1 MLIFWGFTEKSDF
14 QGGGSRKTSI
24 EGGDCPKRGGL
35 GLFLDLRGLDRKE
48 GDAVFERGI
57 ETPMHTM
64 YTLRIGETFRIL
76 ILNFSL
82 KVWYVFYVPGFLNP
96 IQDKGQKGPS
106 APLPVFLPF
115 PPVEISPQNFT
126 TS

>member
-48 GDAVFERGI
+48 GDAVFERGV
-57 ETPMHTM
+57 
-64 YTLRIGETFRIL
+64 ETFRIL

-96 IQDKGQKGPS
+96 IQDRGQKGPP